1 MLFSEGPGLRRRGV
15 SMRFFSRMT
24 VIRLCSA
31 AVFCAALLSCN
42 FNIDDDKGSFDP
54 GPSVVWT
61 NEILT
66 KRAVELNRVFADG
79 VLDSYEERYVK
90 QGFEDAETRVIDQI
104 KYFNAREE
112 LRYIELYSISDD
124 GTVVRLFRY
133 NAEGQ
138 LQFSKAFVHVDMGEK
153 RKLAKSYLFGKDGL
167 ADSALAYEWAEPV
180 VGTVKIGTVASFVP
194 AEGAD
199 GSVMTPDSSVRWF
212 FALDSKD
219 WNLEVRRGSNPWSLG
234 EGDEVSVPSAGA
246 DADADFA
253 ESGRAVLETSSDPV
267 LVDLPVPPV
276 GDATLELKTCRL
288 AWKDADGSS
297 LVTIEPVP
305 ADIPGGALYR
315 PVSAERKDRRLG
327 NSTVTTNLGYDGDGR
342 VAVKETYYGNT
353 LALRIALAYDPA
365 GYPTTIETTGAAMIL
380 PLRYGITWG
389 SNHSLDRLDFYAKK
403 IVGGSTTD
411 VLVQYFVFDYSAGNL
426 PNPPLTMSALR
437 SFDVFDFGNGI
448 LNAITDTGM
457 MIQNYNGDNQLQQ
470 TFSLSA
476 IASGQPGYPG
486 YKAVVMTAPTDDK
499 PSVSNGWYQIGYAGG
514 LATSI
519 GAYDKDQ
526 KELWTQSFGY
536 GTAEVGAFIDTL
548 GLPDKTDLKNFF
560 DGIGELYETW
570 VPADLA
576 GDLAGVAA
584 ETASDPE
591 GTLKKLRN
599 EAAAAYSSID
609 KGAIRM
615 LFDFL
620 L

>member
-31 AVFCAALLSCN
+31 AAFCAALLSCN

-138 LQFSKAFVHVDMGEK
+138 LQFSKAFVHVDMGGK

-180 VGTVKIGTVASFVP
+180 AGTVKIGTVASFVP

-288 AWKDADGSS
+288 AWKDAEGSS
-297 LVTIEPVP
+297 LITLEPVP
-305 ADIPGGALYR
+305 ADIPGGAVYR

-327 NSTVTTNLGYDGDGR
+327 NSTVATSFSYDGDGR
-342 VAVKETYYGNT
+342 VSAKETYYGNT
-353 LALRIALAYDPA
+353 LALRVALAYDAA
-365 GYPTTIETTGAAMIL
+365 GFPVSVDTTGAAML
-380 PLRYGITWG
+380 VPLKYDIKWG
-389 SNHSLDRLDFYAKK
+389 DNHSLDRLD
-403 IVGGSTTD
+403 IVIND
-411 VLVQYFVFDYSAGNL
+411 VRVQYFEFDYSTGDL
-426 PNPPLTMSALR
+426 PKPPLSVSGLR
-437 SFDVFDFGNGI
+437 SFDVFDFGDGI
-448 LNAITDTGM
+448 LEAVDATGVK
-457 MIQNYNGDNQLQQ
+457 IANYNGDDVLQQ
-470 TFSLSA
+470 TFELSA
-476 IASGQPGYPG
+476 IASGQSGYPG
-486 YKAVVMTAPTDDK
+486 YKAEVMTAPTDDN
-499 PSVSNGWYQIGYAGG
+499 PSVSNGWYQIGYNSG
-514 LATSI
+514 LATAI
-519 GAYDKDQ
+519 GAYKPDGT
-526 KELWTQSFGY
+526 ELWTQSFGY
-536 GTAEVGAFIDTL
+536 TEADVGAFIDSL

-560 DGIGELYETW
+560 GSIGELYETW

-576 GDLAGVAA
+576 DELEDVAA
-584 ETASDPE
+584 ETASDPA
-591 GTLKKLRN
+591 GTLKKLGN